1 MPSGLPRFFLAWVY
15 GPWAASTV
23 VNLAALRLLIA
34 DDFSLHGHG
43 WSLFGSGAICFSIG
57 CLARTSVMLHD
68 QAQAEQRKA
77 SRQSPQVAPEPSQPT

>member
-1 MPSGLPRFFLAWVY
+1 MPHFFLGWVY
-15 GPWAASTV
+15 GPWAASAV

-57 CLARTSVMLHD
+57 CVSKVSWELAKLNRTLPRERQIVEHMVLH
-68 QAQAEQRKA
+68 
-77 SRQSPQVAPEPSQPT
+77 

>member
-57 CLARTSVMLHD
+57 CVSKVSWELAKLNRKLARQTQPRSAFVEHLALH
-68 QAQAEQRKA
+68 
-77 SRQSPQVAPEPSQPT
+77 